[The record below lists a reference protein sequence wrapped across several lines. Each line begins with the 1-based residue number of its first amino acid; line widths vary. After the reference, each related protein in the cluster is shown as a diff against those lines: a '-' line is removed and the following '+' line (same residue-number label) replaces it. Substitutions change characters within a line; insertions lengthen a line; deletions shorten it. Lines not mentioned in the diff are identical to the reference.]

1 MELATLQNL
10 LSDPTKLIEKIKAAR
25 PEEDIP
31 SIQPEDHEVM
41 KESERKK
48 REVVTDTG
56 VVDANNNPVMKTSY
70 EEVTRIPSP
79 IEKNIIDWAAQM
91 AAGVPV
97 ECHAVP
103 ETPSEQMLY
112 EMVKHTLRSNKL
124 EYIDKDIVRLMGT
137 YKRCAEV
144 WFSEDCD
151 EYHWAPL
158 GQFKKRMRM
167 MLLSY
172 ETGDILFLVTNNV
185 GDAIALTR
193 EYKVKDE
200 EDKDVEMFDV
210 WINGAYITYTKGEAG
225 WVQTGNVPQ
234 KYGKASFVYYS
245 QDRFEYQDIIQKR
258 KRLETLD
265 SDHADQ
271 NIATGSPILVASKLI
286 GLGKRGETGKVFEV
300 DEGGKLEMLEA
311 AGTPESLKMERENLL
326 NGIYYDTNTP
336 NMSIF
341 DAEGIGANLP
351 IIGIK
356 IRFLPATLKAMN
368 KQSGA
373 WGMGIQRRYN
383 FLKPAMAQIN
393 IDVKDAQGLN
403 ISPKFEVYL
412 PSNETEEYNNIIALV
427 GAGLMSTRTA
437 VTKLGLVD
445 NVEDEMKAIEDEV
458 AKRAVIKVPV
468 PPSPTGL

>member
-1 MELATLQNL
+1 VKEV
-10 LSDPTKLIEKIKAAR
+10 DGK
-25 PEEDIP
+25 EE
-31 SIQPEDHEVM
+31 
-41 KESERKK
+41 
-48 REVVTDTG
+48 TT
-56 VVDANNNPVMKTSY
+56 TSY
-70 EEVTRIPSP
+70 EPVTRIPSP

-97 ECHAVP
+97 DYHALP
-103 ETPSEQMLY
+103 ENATEETLYAML
-112 EMVKHTLRSNKL
+112 KHTVKSNKL
-124 EYIDKDIVRLMGT
+124 EYLDKTVVRLMAT

-151 EYHWAPL
+151 EFHWGAL
-158 GQFKKRMRM
+158 GKFKKRMRM
-167 MLLSY
+167 MLLSQ
-172 ETGDILFLVTNNV
+172 ETGDTLFLVTDNV

-193 EYKVKDE
+193 EYKIKDE
-200 EDKDVEMFDV
+200 EDKDVEMFDI
-210 WINGAYITYTKGEAG
+210 WINGAYITFKKGATDWE
-225 WVQTGNVPQ
+225 QSGNVPQ
-234 KYGKASFVYYS
+234 TYGKASFVYYS
-245 QDRFEYQDIIQKR
+245 QDRLEYQDIIQKR

-271 NIATGSPILVASKLI
+271 NIATGSPILVAK
-286 GLGKRGETGKVFEV
+286 GLLGMGKRGETGKTFETT
-300 DEGGKLEMLEA
+300 EGGDLKMLEA

-341 DAEGIGANLP
+341 DGEGVGSNLP

-373 WGMGIQRRYN
+373 WGMGVQRRCN
-383 FLKPAMAQIN
+383 FLKSALCQIN
-393 IDVKDAQGLN
+393 TGVKSALGLD
-403 ISPKFEVYL
+403 ISPRFQVYL

-427 GAGLMSTRTA
+427 SAGLMSTRTA

-445 NVEDEMKAIEDEV
+445 NIEDEMDRIEEEV
-458 AKRAVIKVPV
+458 AKREAAAKPPV
-468 PPSPTGL
+468 VE

>member
-1 MELATLQNL
+1 MELSTLTNL
-10 LSDPTKLIEKIKAAR
+10 LSTPAALIQKIQSAR
-25 PEEDIP
+25 PDEDIK

-41 KESERKK
+41 DQSIRKK
-48 REVVTDTG
+48 REVKIGTG
-56 VVDANNNPVMKTSY
+56 VFDTHNNEIMRTDY

-97 ECHAVP
+97 DYHALP
-103 ETPSEQMLY
+103 ENATEQTLY
-112 EMVKHTLRSNKL
+112 DMFKHTVKSNKL
-124 EYIDKDIVRLMGT
+124 EYLDKTVVRLMAT

-151 EYHWAPL
+151 EFHWGAL
-158 GQFKKRMRM
+158 GKFKKRMRM
-167 MLLSY
+167 MLLSK
-172 ETGDILFLVTNNV
+172 ETGDTLFLVTNNV

-193 EYKVKDE
+193 EYQIKDE
-200 EDKDVEMFDV
+200 EDKDVDMFDI
-210 WINGAYITYTKGEAG
+210 WINGAYLTFKKGAADWEE
-225 WVQTGNVPQ
+225 VGNVKQ

-245 QDRFEYQDIIQKR
+245 QDRLEYEDIIQKR

-271 NIATGSPILVASKLI
+271 NIATGSPILVAKGLI
-286 GLGKRGETGKVFEV
+286 GMGKRGETGKTFETT
-300 DEGGKLEMLEA
+300 EGGDLKMLEA

-341 DAEGIGANLP
+341 DGEGVGSNLP

-356 IRFLPATLKAMN
+356 IRFLPATLKAIN
-368 KQSGA
+368 KQSGS
-373 WGMGIQRRYN
+373 WGMGVQRRCN
-383 FLKPAMAQIN
+383 FLKAALCQIN
-393 IDVKDAQGLN
+393 VSLKPAQGLD
-403 ISPKFEVYL
+403 ISPRFQVYL
-412 PSNETEEYNNIIALV
+412 PSNETEEYANIVSLV
-427 GAGLMSTRTA
+427 AAGLLSTRSA

-445 NVEDEMKAIEDEV
+445 DIEEEMERIEAEV
-458 AKRAVIKVPV
+458 AKRAAKVK
-468 PPSPTGL
+468 TYTEN

>member
-1 MELATLQNL
+1 MELSTLTNL
-10 LSDPTKLIEKIKAAR
+10 LSDPKTLIEKIRTAR
-25 PEEDIP
+25 PDEDIP

-41 KESERKK
+41 NPQERKK
-48 REVVTDTG
+48 REIKVDTG
-56 VVDANNNPVMKTSY
+56 FVDDKNEPIMRTEF
-70 EEVTRIPSP
+70 EEVTRIPSA

-97 ECHAVP
+97 DYHALP
-103 ETPSEQMLY
+103 ETDQEEMLY
-112 EMVKHTLRSNKL
+112 NMFKHTVKSNKL
-124 EYIDKDIVRLMGT
+124 EYLDKTVVRLMGT

-151 EYHWAPL
+151 QFHWAPL
-158 GQFKKRMRM
+158 GAFKKRMRM
-167 MLLSY
+167 MLLSK
-172 ETGDILFLVTNNV
+172 ETGDKLFLVTNNV

-193 EYKVKDE
+193 EYIIKDE
-200 EDKDVEMFDV
+200 EDKDIEMFDI
-210 WINGAYITYTKGEAG
+210 WINGAYITFTNNGSDWE
-225 WVQTGNVPQ
+225 QTGNVPQ
-234 KYGKASFVYYS
+234 NYGKASFVYYS
-245 QDRFEYQDIIQKR
+245 QDRLEYQDIIQKR

-271 NIATGSPILVASKLI
+271 NIATGSPILVAS
-286 GLGKRGETGKVFEV
+286 GLLGMGKRGETGKTFEV
-300 DEGGKLEMLEA
+300 TEGGDLKMLEA

-341 DAEGIGANLP
+341 DGEGIGSNLP

-368 KQSGA
+368 KQSGS
-373 WGMGIQRRYN
+373 WGMGVQRRCN
-383 FLKPAMAQIN
+383 FLKAALCQIN
-393 IDVKDAQGLN
+393 TSIKVAQGLD
-403 ISPKFEVYL
+403 ISPRFQVYL

-427 GAGLMSTRTA
+427 SAGLLSTRAA

-445 NVEDEMKAIEDEV
+445 NIEEEMAAIEKEV
-458 AKRAVIKVPV
+458 AARAENNSATK
-468 PPSPTGL
+468 